1 LEKIAAS
8 ELVEV
13 AEDGG
18 SGGEGKR
25 GSPSR
30 ALGSGR
36 EVVGD
41 RDEDEEE
48 LQRAWR
54 RKKNRA

>member
-1 LEKIAAS
+1 LEKMAAS

-13 AEDGG
+13 GDDGG
-18 SGGEGKR
+18 GGGERKR
-25 GSPSR
+25 GSPPW

-48 LQRAWR
+48 LQRA
-54 RKKNRA
+54 